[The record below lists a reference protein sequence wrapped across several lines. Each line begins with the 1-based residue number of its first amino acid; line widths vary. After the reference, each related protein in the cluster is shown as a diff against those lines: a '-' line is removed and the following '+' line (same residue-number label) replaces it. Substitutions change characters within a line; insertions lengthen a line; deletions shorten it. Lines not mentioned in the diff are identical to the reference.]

1 MHDPSTVAFDIK
13 YPWRGKPSKF
23 WPKGYRATFITIWHE
38 DPLDFKGKCMDRD
51 DDSCGWRTPLMRADE
66 KDAWRSRSDYEY
78 TCVFSKRHNTARGES
93 FARVC
98 YEPESTH
105 DAVYWIW
112 RAIRHEHLK
121 DKWWYRT
128 LWRYSSAP
136 SPRELEAIQNL
147 ASNPVDNLQYTFQ
160 HEIKDAETFW
170 PFYRSVLRAYW
181 RHARPWYKHPRWH
194 FWHWRF
200 QVHPWQT
207 FRRWAFSRCAGC
219 GKRFAW
225 GESPV
230 GFSWDPPKPKM
241 FCSEVDVYHTDCAGM
256 SSALRQA
263 EPQGSA

>member
-1 MHDPSTVAFDIK
+1 M
-13 YPWRGKPSKF
+13 G
-23 WPKGYRATFITIWHE
+23 
-38 DPLDFKGKCMDRD
+38 RD

-230 GFSWDPPKPKM
+230 GFSWDSPKPKM